1 MRMPATPAPT
11 PAATEHHHALVATAR
26 RAETVIAVPKAA
38 PADSFVLHAP
48 LELLARVGLVPLV
61 HPQRRAEAIAM
72 IDRLR
77 DEYERAGDPIEMPAP
92 VTIDDIDDIAD
103 LATAAR
109 RLADALRA
117 GDVDEVDQV
126 AAALLPRLTPGDV
139 GELLGETVATSLA
152 AAGHSPIGCALLARV
167 EPTLSSSLLRGALH
181 TIAGEPGWQIWWHLR
196 VTGEGDPT
204 LLHAAV
210 AATPRLGEPGSNF
223 IYPLMS
229 QVQDA
234 GVTMELLGPVL
245 ADRYDIRAAAN
256 TLARI
261 AAWSMVHDDP
271 HHAPYGWSHAL
282 TMPQAVFA
290 LAGRG
295 VHPRTA
301 LAVAATFTVGLR
313 AGHGSVDLPEVID
326 DELGTDATWGE
337 LATAAALHD
346 DAHLVKHTLAAW
358 HAATDDPAYE
368 GLYRTAAAR
377 LVAWWQA

>member
-1 MRMPATPAPT
+1 MAMLPTTPTANDPHDALM
-11 PAATEHHHALVATAR
+11 AAAH
-26 RAETVIAVPKAA
+26 RAAAVISVPKAA
-38 PADSFVLHAP
+38 PPDSFVLHAP
-48 LELLARVGLVPLV
+48 LELLARVGLAPLV
-61 HPQRRAEAIAM
+61 HPTRRGEAIAM
-72 IDRLR
+72 IDHLT
-77 DEYERAGDPIEMPAP
+77 DEYLAAGDPIEPP
-92 VTIDDIDDIAD
+92 RSVDDDVDSVDGACAR
-103 LATAAR
+103 LATA
-109 RLADALRA
+109 LRS
-117 GDVDEVDQV
+117 GEVDEVDRLSG
-126 AAALLPRLTPGDV
+126 ALLPRCSPDHLV
-139 GELLGETVATSLA
+139 HRFGEPLVTSLA
-152 AAGHSPIGCALLARV
+152 AAGHAPIGLALLRRV
-167 EPTLSSSLLRGALH
+167 EPTLPSALLRGALH
-181 TIAGEPGWQIWWHLR
+181 TIALNPHLQISWHLP
-196 VTGEGDPT
+196 VTGEGEPAS
-204 LLHAAV
+204 LYAAI
-210 AATPRLGEPGSNF
+210 AATSHLGEPGSNF

-234 GVTMELLGPVL
+234 GVTLRLLGPVL
-245 ADRYDIRAAAN
+245 ADRYDVRAAAN

-295 VHPRTA
+295 VQPRTA

-313 AGHGSVDLPEVID
+313 AGHGSVDLPEAID
-326 DELGTDATWGE
+326 DELGTEATWEE
-337 LATAAALHD
+337 LATAAALHE

>member
-1 MRMPATPAPT
+1 MRMPTTPAPT
-11 PAATEHHHALVATAR
+11 PAHPEHHRTLVAAAR
-26 RAETVIAVPKAA
+26 RAEAVIAVPKAA
-38 PADSFVLHAP
+38 PADSFVGHAP

-61 HPQRRAEAIAM
+61 QPSRRAEAIAM

-77 DEYERAGDPIEMPAP
+77 DEYERAGDPIETPAP
-92 VTIDDIDDIAD
+92 LIIDDFG
-103 LATAAR
+103 TAAR

-117 GDVDEVDQV
+117 GDVDEVDRL
-126 AAALLPRLTPGDV
+126 AASLLPRLTPGDV
-139 GELLGETVATSLA
+139 GELLGETLATSLA

-167 EPTLSSSLLRGALH
+167 TPTLSSSLLRGALH
-181 TIAGEPGWQIWWHLR
+181 TIAGEPGWQISWHLP

-204 LLHAAV
+204 LLHAAI
-210 AATPRLGEPGSNF
+210 AATPHLGEPESSF

-234 GVTMELLGPVL
+234 GVTLQLLGPLL
-245 ADRYDIRAAAN
+245 ADRYDVRAAAN

-313 AGHGSVDLPEVID
+313 AGHGSEHLPEAID
-326 DELGTDATWGE
+326 DELGTDATWEE

-377 LVAWWQA
+377 LVAWWQV

>member
-1 MRMPATPAPT
+1 MSGTKPT
-11 PAATEHHHALVATAR
+11 PNDPNDPHDPHDPHDALLAATR
-26 RAETVIAVPKAA
+26 RATEVISVPKAA

-72 IDRLR
+72 IDMLS
-77 DEYERAGDPIEMPAP
+77 DEYERAGDPIDTPAP
-92 VTIDDIDDIAD
+92 VEVGDIATG
-103 LATAAR
+103 AG
-109 RLADALRA
+109 RLVDALRA
-117 GDVDEVDQV
+117 GDVGEVDRL
-126 AAALLPRLTPGDV
+126 AAALLPRLRPSDV
-139 GELLGETVATSLA
+139 GALLGQTVVTSLA
-152 AAGHSPIGCALLARV
+152 AAGHAPIGCALLARV
-167 EPTLSSSLLRGALH
+167 APTLSSSLLRGALH
-181 TIAGEPGWQIWWHLR
+181 TIAGEPGWQVTWHLP

-204 LLHAAV
+204 LLHAAI
-210 AATPRLGEPGSNF
+210 AATPHLGEPGSSF
-223 IYPLMS
+223 IHPLMS

-234 GVTMELLGPVL
+234 GVTLRLLGPVL
-245 ADRYDIRAAAN
+245 ADRYDVRAAAN

-261 AAWSMVHDDP
+261 ASWSMVHDDP
-271 HHAPYGWSHAL
+271 DHAPYGWSHAL

-295 VHPRTA
+295 VQPRTA

-313 AGHGSVDLPEVID
+313 AGHGSVDLPEAID
-326 DELGTDATWGE
+326 DEPGTDATWEE
-337 LATAAALHD
+337 LATAAALHE

>member
-11 PAATEHHHALVATAR
+11 PAPPEHHHALVAAAR
-26 RAETVIAVPKAA
+26 RAEAVIAVPKAA

-61 HPQRRAEAIAM
+61 HPRRRAEAIAM

-77 DEYERAGDPIEMPAP
+77 DEYERAGDPIETPVP
-92 VTIDDIDDIAD
+92 VTIDEIDDI
-103 LATAAR
+103 ATAAR

-117 GDVDEVDQV
+117 GEVDEVDRL
-126 AAALLPRLTPGDV
+126 AAALLPLLSPGDV

-181 TIAGEPGWQIWWHLR
+181 TIAGEPGSQISWHLP

-204 LLHAAV
+204 LLHAAI
-210 AATPRLGEPGSNF
+210 AATPHLGEPGSSF
-223 IYPLMS
+223 IHPLMS

-234 GVTMELLGPVL
+234 GVTFELLGPVL
-245 ADRYDIRAAAN
+245 ADRYDVRAAAN

-295 VHPRTA
+295 VHLRTA

-313 AGHGSVDLPEVID
+313 AGHGSENLPEAID
-326 DELGTDATWGE
+326 DEVGTDATWEE
-337 LATAAALHD
+337 LATAAALHE

>member
-1 MRMPATPAPT
+1 MSGTTHDPHDPNDPHAPHD
-11 PAATEHHHALVATAR
+11 PHDALLAATR
-26 RAETVIAVPKAA
+26 RATEVISVPKAA

-72 IDRLR
+72 IDMLS
-77 DEYERAGDPIEMPAP
+77 DEYERAGDPIDTPAP
-92 VTIDDIDDIAD
+92 VEVGDIATG
-103 LATAAR
+103 AG
-109 RLADALRA
+109 RLVDALRA
-117 GDVDEVDQV
+117 GDAGEVDRL
-126 AAALLPRLTPGDV
+126 AAALLPRLRPSDV
-139 GELLGETVATSLA
+139 GALLGQTVVTSLA
-152 AAGHSPIGCALLARV
+152 AAGHAPIGCALLARV
-167 EPTLSSSLLRGALH
+167 APTLSSSLLRGALH
-181 TIAGEPGWQIWWHLR
+181 TIAGEPGWQVTWHLP
-196 VTGEGDPT
+196 VTGEGDPA
-204 LLHAAV
+204 LLHAAI
-210 AATPRLGEPGSNF
+210 AATPHLGEPGSSF
-223 IYPLMS
+223 IHPLMS

-234 GVTMELLGPVL
+234 GVTLRLLGPVL
-245 ADRYDIRAAAN
+245 ADRYDVRAAAN

-271 HHAPYGWSHAL
+271 DHAPYGWSHAL

-295 VHPRTA
+295 VQPRTA

-313 AGHGSVDLPEVID
+313 AGHGSVDLPEAID
-326 DELGTDATWGE
+326 DEVGTDATWEE
-337 LATAAALHD
+337 LATAAALHE